1 MLELGSQT
9 GQLYRLLDEVSRRLH
24 NFLAS
29 AKTLV
34 DHSRV
39 HVLTTHSGTQFE
51 KDYKDEVA
59 SRFSQS
65 SITKF
70 VHCLR
75 NYNLHYR
82 IPLVNA
88 STRLEPGGQVT
99 EMRQQIFLRADIL
112 RSWTGWD
119 KLAKR
124 YLSEAG
130 EQLSVE
136 RLATDYMRVVSPFY
150 EWFRARDLQLHRS
163 NVQNAQ

>member
-1 MLELGSQT
+1 MLALGSQT

-34 DHSRV
+34 DHTRV
-39 HVLTTHSGTQFE
+39 HVRTIHSGTQFE
-51 KDYKDEVA
+51 EEYREEVA

-82 IPLVNA
+82 IPLINV
-88 STRLEPGGQVT
+88 STNIRLEPGGQVT
-99 EMRQQIFLRADIL
+99 EMRQQISLRADIL
-112 RSWTGWD
+112 RSWSGWD

-124 YLSEAG
+124 YLTEAG

-136 RLATDYMRVVSPFY
+136 RLAADYMRVMSPFY
-150 EWFRARDLQLHRS
+150 EWFRARDQS
-163 NVQNAQ
+163 V